1 MCIEGS
7 NPSPS
12 AKIQEAENDKFS
24 ASFALEFDHVS
35 FSSIAYLNPRLTRY

>member
-12 AKIQEAENDKFS
+12 AKIQEAENDEFS

-35 FSSIAYLNPRLTRY
+35 FS